1 MKFVNLLSP
10 KIPILILIF
19 YFNQIS
25 RLQQEI
31 DLQGQIR
38 DEMIIEY
45 NNNNVTD
52 ENAKRKIQA
61 KIANVDEKIQA
72 LGRFFILYDQMK
84 TKSSFLFSC
93 IDDFLLFQ

>member
-1 MKFVNLLSP
+1 M
-10 KIPILILIF
+10 IF

-72 LGRFFILYDQMK
+72 LGRFFISYDQMK
-84 TKSSFLFSC
+84 TRSSFLFSC
-93 IDDFLLFQ
+93 IDDLLLFQ